1 MAETD
6 ISFKVDLQGGE
17 QTAAGLDKVTKAL
30 DDNADKQKKAADA
43 SVLHGTGVEKL
54 SATMGLLGG
63 AIGSVNPGLGS
74 FVSTIGQSIGAV
86 TQLEVAMGPLGIAIG
101 VASAALALYTRSQAD
116 AKQATDAATQS
127 LDAYI
132 SKIQQAARETER
144 LGRLST
150 GAGTQLEYQARV
162 EQLSAERSSAQ
173 DVLNPFSR
181 SGFTATAADRE
192 NARQRIADLDR
203 QISETQRLAGQAQD
217 LVDTVSAHDEGDV
230 RFNGRRGTEITP
242 RGTRQQRPRR
252 GGSNRFANAR
262 VGDLGTLGPGDA
274 DRAGLG
280 ALAEGAGSAVDL
292 DQFLAGERSE
302 DFGAAEDAKELAA
315 QRGRYQSEQAIRA
328 FQKQAHQQRL
338 AEIAAEAAAWS
349 QYGQTA
355 MQAVSTIAD
364 IAASSTKNELEA
376 SKIRAYG
383 QGVNEGINAAVDL
396 ATAIGSTVENPA
408 LAATKYISAA
418 AHTAN
423 AVKAFAF
430 SGKSGDTGS
439 GGGGGGSG
447 APRPSAPDA
456 RAGSGGGGLTIV
468 LSGPII
474 GAGQMA
480 DAGREINRAIQ
491 AADDRYPGSF
501 HR

>member
-192 NARQRIADLDR
+192 NARQRIADLYGR
-203 QISETQRLAGQAQD
+203 ALTHYSISQRVISGAASGEPPGPVTSIGKLFFCP
-217 LVDTVSAHDEGDV
+217 LVEDIA
-230 RFNGRRGTEITP
+230 
-242 RGTRQQRPRR
+242 
-252 GGSNRFANAR
+252 
-262 VGDLGTLGPGDA
+262 
-274 DRAGLG
+274 
-280 ALAEGAGSAVDL
+280 
-292 DQFLAGERSE
+292 
-302 DFGAAEDAKELAA
+302 DFGL
-315 QRGRYQSEQAIRA
+315 S
-328 FQKQAHQQRL
+328 L
-338 AEIAAEAAAWS
+338 S
-349 QYGQTA
+349 QLDGQFSVLPLTR
-355 MQAVSTIAD
+355 MPLLRKSC
-364 IAASSTKNELEA
+364 
-376 SKIRAYG
+376 
-383 QGVNEGINAAVDL
+383 
-396 ATAIGSTVENPA
+396 
-408 LAATKYISAA
+408 
-418 AHTAN
+418 AN
-423 AVKAFAF
+423 
-430 SGKSGDTGS
+430 
-439 GGGGGGSG
+439 G
-447 APRPSAPDA
+447 A
-456 RAGSGGGGLTIV
+456 
-468 LSGPII
+468 
-474 GAGQMA
+474 
-480 DAGREINRAIQ
+480 
-491 AADDRYPGSF
+491 
-501 HR
+501 